1 MTIPEERRSQEAD
14 GFLVQLCFVS
24 SVFSERLSESF
35 VRLTRVQPWGKCG
48 FDFSQEEL
56 CGLRLEAWV
65 LAKKNW

>member
-1 MTIPEERRSQEAD
+1 MTIPEERRSQEAG

-24 SVFSERLSESF
+24 SVLSESF
-35 VRLTRVQPWGKCG
+35 VHLTRVQPWGKRG